1 VVTNAVV
8 SLPVF
13 RPLIGMDKNEV
24 VDIAKKIG
32 TFETSILPYEDCCTV
47 FVAKHPTTKP
57 KLERIQLSES
67 RLNMEELINK
77 AVENTEV
84 LTITRD

>member
-1 VVTNAVV
+1 VTGESVGQVASQTIQSLVVTNAVV

-47 FVAKHPTTKP
+47 
-57 KLERIQLSES
+57 LSQNIPPPS
-67 RLNMEELINK
+67 RNWKEYSFRK
-77 AVENTEV
+77 AG
-84 LTITRD
+84 

>member
-1 VVTNAVV
+1 M
-8 SLPVF
+8 
-13 RPLIGMDKNEV
+13 R
-24 VDIAKKIG
+24 IAARFCRK
-32 TFETSILPYEDCCTV
+32 TS
-47 FVAKHPTTKP
+47 TTKP

-84 LTITRD
+84 

>member
-1 VVTNAVV
+1 MRIAEIIANKTGALALVTGESVGQVASQTIQSLVVTNAVV

-32 TFETSILPYEDCCTV
+32 TFP
-47 FVAKHPTTKP
+47 P
-57 KLERIQLSES
+57 S
-67 RLNMEELINK
+67 RNWKEYSFRK
-77 AVENTEV
+77 AG
-84 LTITRD
+84 

>member
-1 VVTNAVV
+1 
-8 SLPVF
+8 L
-13 RPLIGMDKNEV
+13 LHG
-24 VDIAKKIG
+24 
-32 TFETSILPYEDCCTV
+32 

-84 LTITRD
+84 LTITRIKGK